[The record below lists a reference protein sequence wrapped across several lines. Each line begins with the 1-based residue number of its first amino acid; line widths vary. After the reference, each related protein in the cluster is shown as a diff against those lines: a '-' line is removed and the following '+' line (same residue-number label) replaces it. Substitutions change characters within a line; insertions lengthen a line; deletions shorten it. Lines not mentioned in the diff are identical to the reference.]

1 MTDITAAPPD
11 TAASNGNALY
21 PWQVLIG
28 LSLCIFA
35 LMGVSVYGFIILVSS
50 LAADMHWSA
59 AQSGGLV
66 SAMWCAAPLALFG
79 TPLVVRF
86 GPWRL
91 AVASLL
97 IQAISLWALAYVD
110 QFWQLYLLRLFTG
123 TGKVILVTSAPV
135 IIAQYFSTRFAT
147 AISLF
152 WAAAVGAGLVFAPLT
167 EHLVES
173 MGWRSAAHTLALLV
187 VSGLPVTWLLYRVGR
202 AKYLARAV
210 GDTAANAV
218 NVEALTQVAGSAWGQ
233 LARRMGPVT
242 MAVTGLA
249 IVGMGAANI
258 SVFSHEMT
266 YLSQLG
272 FSSAFGANAL
282 ALLSAVAILGSVVV
296 GRLLDARPAVYSAT
310 LIGIGVYGG
319 FSLLLCLLSVSS
331 GQLAM
336 IASGMLGFAMAGGE
350 VLWMNLARL
359 MAPRAIFATSYGG
372 WYFSMQVGYAIGGSL
387 GGLSLDRYGGIG
399 LVLTMMALY
408 VPATIMGVR
417 LALRGP
423 AEDNR

>member
-1 MTDITAAPPD
+1 MTDMTAAPSNP
-11 TAASNGNALY
+11 AASNEKALY

-66 SAMWCAAPLALFG
+66 SAMWIAAPLALFG

-97 IQAISLWALAYVD
+97 IQAISLWALPYVD

-123 TGKVILVTSAPV
+123 TGKIILVTSAPV

-173 MGWRSAAHTLALLV
+173 MG
-187 VSGLPVTWLLYRVGR
+187 
-202 AKYLARAV
+202 
-210 GDTAANAV
+210 
-218 NVEALTQVAGSAWGQ
+218 
-233 LARRMGPVT
+233 
-242 MAVTGLA
+242 
-249 IVGMGAANI
+249 
-258 SVFSHEMT
+258 
-266 YLSQLG
+266 
-272 FSSAFGANAL
+272 
-282 ALLSAVAILGSVVV
+282 
-296 GRLLDARPAVYSAT
+296 
-310 LIGIGVYGG
+310 
-319 FSLLLCLLSVSS
+319 
-331 GQLAM
+331 
-336 IASGMLGFAMAGGE
+336 
-350 VLWMNLARL
+350 
-359 MAPRAIFATSYGG
+359 
-372 WYFSMQVGYAIGGSL
+372 
-387 GGLSLDRYGGIG
+387 
-399 LVLTMMALY
+399 
-408 VPATIMGVR
+408 
-417 LALRGP
+417 
-423 AEDNR
+423 